1 MRTPPERG
9 VASLRS
15 VGTRRTSNP
24 VFARRCTLS
33 GTELA
38 ILSSRRTEH
47 AMEVAS
53 IRVGLVLG
61 GGGCRVVWGVH
72 TITLLHAI
80 DDALTKA
87 QSLMLVLP

>member
-1 MRTPPERG
+1 MHSLPERG

-24 VFARRCTLS
+24 VLARRCTLS

-38 ILSSRRTEH
+38 FLSPRRIEH

-53 IRVGLVLG
+53 TRGRAGSG
-61 GGGCRVVWGVH
+61 GGGCRVVMGSAQDH
-72 TITLLHAI
+72 LLRAI

-87 QSLMLVLP
+87 QSLMLALP